1 MASRVWLY
9 CSGSVVQKSQTQNGN
24 PTKHN
29 KVAIVII
36 RNPKRLSPN
45 LNPSRVTIKRTHN
58 RRTWQAGSTQ
68 PRMKRSWPCVIG
80 LSLPGQIKYWTTYA
94 WSVRLKDIVYNKVA
108 RLPTKEL
115 PGSSPDTSTTEC
127 IWLHQSR
134 EFIRCRS
141 LSPPRC
147 PRIPATTAN
156 EAGREERSAC
166 GPIVCLCAL
175 RELWSMSI
183 GLEIYILYPGF
194 KLEYSIICVII

>member
-80 LSLPGQIKYWTTYA
+80 LSLPGQKKIGQLMLE
-94 WSVRLKDIVYNKVA
+94 VCGLRILFIIRLQDFRRK
-108 RLPTKEL
+108 
-115 PGSSPDTSTTEC
+115 SPLDPAQIRPQLSASGC
-127 IWLHQSR
+127 I
-134 EFIRCRS
+134 
-141 LSPPRC
+141 SPE
-147 PRIPATTAN
+147 N
-156 EAGREERSAC
+156 LLD
-166 GPIVCLCAL
+166 VDL
-175 RELWSMSI
+175 
-183 GLEIYILYPGF
+183 
-194 KLEYSIICVII
+194 